1 MSAKD
6 WYMSQK
12 DKYSKFDENGI
23 PTHNEKGRELT
34 KEELNKLKKDFAK
47 HEEKYKQFLEKKK

>member
-1 MSAKD
+1 
-6 WYMSQK
+6 MSQK
-12 DKYSKFDENGI
+12 DKYSKFDENGL

-47 HEEKYKQFLEKKK
+47 HDEKYKQFLEKKK